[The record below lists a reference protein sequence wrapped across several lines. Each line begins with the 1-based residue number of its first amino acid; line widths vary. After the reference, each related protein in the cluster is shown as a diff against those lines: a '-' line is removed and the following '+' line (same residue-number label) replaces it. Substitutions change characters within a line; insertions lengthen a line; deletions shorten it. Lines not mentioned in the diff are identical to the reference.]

1 MIFRLKQK
9 FNLIEVAIA
18 IGIMAIGITALLAL
32 FPIGFERSRDA
43 IGENYCADAAD
54 SLFAYIARKAN
65 SSHPGCGW
73 EIVAG
78 LPVSKVSIKADSIQ
92 GNGFD
97 FGDEADSEG
106 DIYYDVSD
114 KNTDNDDVGADS
126 GVYGIKV
133 KTGNVVDFTGEALMW
148 KTPLPAVQI
157 SEDTP
162 IYIPETKAVGLNI
175 EISWLVERPYA
186 KRKKNYYYFELHNQN
201 D

>member
-1 MIFRLKQK
+1 
-9 FNLIEVAIA
+9 
-18 IGIMAIGITALLAL
+18 MAIGITALLAL

-73 EIVAG
+73 GDIITCLPDSKAEIPSG
-78 LPVSKVSIKADSIQ
+78 SRQ
-92 GNGFD
+92 GNGFS
-97 FGDEADSEG
+97 FSSQAEG
-106 DIYYDVSD
+106 DIYLVE
-114 KNTDNDDVGADS
+114 DNSMNADDGI
-126 GVYGIKV
+126 YGIKV